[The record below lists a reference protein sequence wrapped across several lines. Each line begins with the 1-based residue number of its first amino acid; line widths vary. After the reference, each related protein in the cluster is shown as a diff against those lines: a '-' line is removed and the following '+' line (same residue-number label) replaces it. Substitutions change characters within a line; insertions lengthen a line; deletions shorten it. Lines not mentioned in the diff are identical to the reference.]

1 MQLVSEFE
9 GREGKQLQD
18 WDCDEV
24 SIVLESE
31 ANRKEADRRRR
42 RREYIQFSAG
52 T

>member
-24 SIVLESE
+24 SIVLKSE
-31 ANRKEADRRRR
+31 RGREETDRRRR
-42 RREYIQFSAG
+42 RREYI
-52 T
+52 